1 MVTKMEKQ
9 QRTGKTFI
17 GVSVAIFFS
26 KVLGFCRD
34 IVFASVFGT
43 TVLTDA
49 FQVIFS
55 FPGLLFA
62 SIGTALSSVNIPDLT
77 YFLSSRTK
85 EERDRYLSNLFAHVT
100 LWGALISVLG
110 MIFAPAITGLIAPGL
125 SGDVVHI
132 AVVLTRIMLPT
143 LLFVSLTYVTAGVL
157 QVHGYFLLSAAISI
171 PFNVLIIASLILKGD
186 DIILLGYV
194 TTIGWMLQFFIQ
206 FPVLIK
212 EKYRFFWKIDF
223 KNEQI
228 VNMFRQLGP
237 ILLGNSL
244 LQLCLIIDRSFGTHL
259 GEGTTAA
266 LAFGS
271 NLFVTVTSVFI
282 VAMST
287 VIFPRLSK
295 YCLERDYQQIRQ
307 LMGNIFKILMFILVP
322 YLVLVITYNKD
333 IIALVYE
340 RGAFT
345 AKSTGMTATAFLFY
359 SLAVV
364 GYACQEIFN
373 RFYYALKKYR
383 VPMTASMVCLALKV
397 ILDLLLYRTAGI
409 AGISASTAVCLLV
422 YAVIMSTMT
431 SREIGGFAGSGL
443 LIFAVRMLPA
453 LAVMLGVILVFKLV
467 VSGEG
472 LIMAFL
478 LPLTLSGCA
487 YLGVAR
493 LTRID
498 RIFYL
503 REEIKP

>member
-1 MVTKMEKQ
+1 MVNNMQKQ

-43 TVLTDA
+43 TVITDA

-77 YFLSSRTK
+77 YFINNRTK
-85 EERDRYLSNLFAHVT
+85 EERDRYLSNLFAHLA
-100 LWGALISVLG
+100 LWGSLISVLG
-110 MIFAPAITGLIAPGL
+110 MVCAPAITRLIAPGL

-171 PFNVLIIASLILKGD
+171 PFNLLIIASLILKGD

-194 TTIGWMLQFFIQ
+194 TTIGWMLQFLIQ

-212 EKYRFFWKIDF
+212 EKYHFFWKIDF

-259 GEGTTAA
+259 GEGTAAA

-287 VIFPRLSK
+287 VVFPRLSK
-295 YCLERDYQQIRQ
+295 YCLERDYAQIKQ
-307 LMGNIFKILMFILVP
+307 LIGSSFKILLFILVP
-322 YLVLVITYNKD
+322 YLVLVFVYNHE
-333 IIALVYE
+333 IVTLVYE

-345 AKSTGMTATAFLFY
+345 SKSTDMTSTAFLFY
-359 SLAVV
+359 SFAVV
-364 GYACQEIFN
+364 GYVCQEIFN
-373 RFYYALKKYR
+373 RFYYALKKFR
-383 VPMTASMVCLALKV
+383 VPMTASMACLALKV
-397 ILDLLLYRTAGI
+397 VLDLMLYRTAGI
-409 AGISASTAVCLLV
+409 PGISASTAFCLLV
-422 YAVIMSTMT
+422 YAIIMSTMT
-431 SREIGGFAGSGL
+431 SREIGGFGGTGL
-443 LIFAVRMLPA
+443 LAFAVRMLPA
-453 LAVMLGVILVFKLV
+453 LAVMLGIIVVVKLV
-467 VSGEG
+467 AGEG
-472 LIMAFL
+472 LIMGFL
-478 LPLTLSGCA
+478 LPLALSGCA
-487 YLGVAR
+487 YLAVAR
-493 LTRID
+493 LTRLD
-498 RIFYL
+498 RVFYL
-503 REEIKP
+503 REDIK